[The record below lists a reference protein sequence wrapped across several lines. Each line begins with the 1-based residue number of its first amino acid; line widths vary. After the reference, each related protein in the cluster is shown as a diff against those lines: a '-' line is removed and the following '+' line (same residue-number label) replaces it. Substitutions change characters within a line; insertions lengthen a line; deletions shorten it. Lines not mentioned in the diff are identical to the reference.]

1 MKQLLFIILTSIS
14 TTFLNAQVSDTLYLF
29 YELNADH
36 LTSTEQQKLDSFLE
50 ENRKNVK
57 SVHINTYCDTAA
69 SVNYNK
75 ALSNRRFM
83 NLRLLFDTIPIA
95 SFNTFGEEIKN
106 MKNYNASFSRRAE
119 VIYILVDDEKVNP
132 VSTTLPIRKK
142 GNAFEEFMADP
153 TVTKTTIRLSI
164 LFYTNVD
171 TYYPEFEGELKQLY
185 QFMSDN
191 QNVTAHIRGHVCCGD
206 DYTLSSNRAFKIYK
220 YLKSNGIDPS
230 RMSFKGYSNKIPEVY
245 PEVTQYDE
253 LRNRRVD
260 IIFTKEIQK

>member
-1 MKQLLFIILTSIS
+1 MKTVFFMILFLAGSS
-14 TTFLNAQVSDTLYLF
+14 TINAQVTDTLYLF
-29 YELNADH
+29 YELNADQ
-36 LTSTEQQKLDSFLE
+36 LNITETQKLNSFFE
-50 ENRKNVK
+50 QNSKNLK
-57 SVHINTYCDTAA
+57 SVHINTYCDTTA
-69 SVNYNK
+69 SENYNK
-75 ALSNRRFM
+75 TLANRRLKY
-83 NLRLLFDTIPIA
+83 LRLSFDSIPITSVNA
-95 SFNTFGEEIKN
+95 FGEDINNIKN
-106 MKNYNASFSRRAE
+106 YDASFSRRAE
-119 VIYILVDDEKVNP
+119 IIYSLVDDEKVNP
-132 VSTTLPIRKK
+132 VSTTVSIRKK

-153 TVTKTTIRLSI
+153 TVTKATIRLSI

-185 QFMSDN
+185 QFMNEN

-220 YLKSNGIDPS
+220 YLKSSGIDPS

-260 IIFTKEIQK
+260 IIFTKEVQK